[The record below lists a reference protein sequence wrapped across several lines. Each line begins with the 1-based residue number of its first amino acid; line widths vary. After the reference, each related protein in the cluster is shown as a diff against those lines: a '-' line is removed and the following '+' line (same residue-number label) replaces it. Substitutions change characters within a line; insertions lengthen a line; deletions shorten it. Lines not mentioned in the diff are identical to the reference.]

1 MEFTHVRGEKAKMV
15 DISEKGE
22 VLRIAVAEGFI
33 RLKKRTIEAILKN
46 EVAKGNVIAVA
57 NVAGV
62 MAVKKTPEVIPMC
75 HQIPITSIDFDFK
88 VLENGIRVVCT
99 VKAIAKT
106 GVEMEALNGVSVAL
120 LTIWD
125 MVKSLEKDETGNY
138 PETAIE
144 RIVVLEKKKLA

>member
-99 VKAIAKT
+99 V
-106 GVEMEALNGVSVAL
+106 
-120 LTIWD
+120 
-125 MVKSLEKDETGNY
+125 
-138 PETAIE
+138 
-144 RIVVLEKKKLA
+144 

>member
-1 MEFTHVRGEKAKMV
+1 MEFTHVKGEKAKMV
-15 DISEKGE
+15 DVSEKGE